1 MDANP
6 EVNMNELSEPR
17 AAIVEQPAA
26 DATAQFAH
34 ANTRALDWLFGAQK
48 GNTRGNR
55 MRWQ

>member
-1 MDANP
+1 
-6 EVNMNELSEPR
+6 MNELSEPR

-34 ANTRALDWLFGAQK
+34 ANNRALDWLFGAQK